1 MKRCLICLALVMAL
15 LLSCLPG
22 AYALTK
28 AGIDISKPVKLYGYL
43 MGSAPPGMPEVMAEL
58 NKKLKKDL
66 NCTME
71 INYIGWGDMQAKYP
85 LVLAAG
91 EDVDWVYTANWCFYA
106 QESAKGAFMEI
117 TQDILKKYMPKHF
130 KATNP
135 AAWREAL
142 INGKIYMIPT
152 STPDRKVGC
161 ALIRGDL
168 RKKYGVPEIKKFSDI
183 EKYLEAIKKNEP
195 GMIPMNLDSTY
206 DITRPWYSLFY
217 EAGPFWQDIL
227 FTTGGGSGVV
237 FDPEDPEGKLYMITE
252 EPVLS
257 YYKNAAKTIKAWN
270 AKDYF
275 NKDAFANKIRSK
287 DSFDQGKS
295 AVGFGNTQD
304 IQGNLAN
311 AQSKGWQVEVIPQ
324 LSAKGHYPADPYINN
339 GVAIAARSKNWQR
352 AMMALDLIMEDPEY
366 NNLVYFGIIGKNY
379 IIKNGKVDLPKGV
392 TAEKNTY
399 PPDAAGFWF
408 TNKDQFKPMATW
420 TDDYIKLRSNLK
432 TMLAPNIYAAFA
444 PNTDSI
450 KTEMA
455 NLNQI
460 LVQYL
465 NPIGLG
471 MVDDIEKAFAT
482 LDEKLKAAGIEKVK
496 AELTKQTK
504 AYLSSLK

>member
-1 MKRCLICLALVMAL
+1 MRRRLICLALVVVLVM
-15 LLSCLPG
+15 SCLTG
-22 AYALTK
+22 AFAATK
-28 AGIDISKPVKLYGYL
+28 NGVDISKPVKLYGYL
-43 MGSAPPGMPEVMAEL
+43 MGQAPPGMADMMAEL

-91 EDVDWVYTANWCFYA
+91 EDVDWVYTANWCFYS

-117 TQDILKKYMPKHF
+117 TQDMVKKYMPRHF
-130 KATNP
+130 KATSP
-135 AAWREAL
+135 VAWKEAL
-142 INGKIYMIPT
+142 INGKDYMITT
-152 STPDRKVGC
+152 STPDRKVGVTI
-161 ALIRGDL
+161 IRGDL
-168 RKKYGVPEIKKFSDI
+168 RKKYGVPEIKKFADM
-183 EKYLEAIKKNEP
+183 EKYFEAIKKNEP

-206 DITRPWYSLFY
+206 DITRPWYNLAFENS
-217 EAGPFWQDIL
+217 AFWSDIL

-237 FDPEDPEGKLYMITE
+237 FDPEDPNGKLYLMTE
-252 EPVLS
+252 EPVVS
-257 YYKNAAKTIKAWN
+257 YFKNAAKIIKAWN

-275 NKDAFANKIRSK
+275 NKDAFANKVRSK
-287 DSFDQGKS
+287 ESFDQGKS

-311 AQSKGWQVEVIPQ
+311 AKSKGWQVEVVPQ
-324 LSAKGHYPADPYINN
+324 LSSKGHYPADPFINN

-352 AMMALDLIMEDPEY
+352 TMMALDLIMEDPVY
-366 NNLVYFGIIGKNY
+366 DYLVYFGIQGKNY
-379 IIKNGKVDLPKGV
+379 VIKNGKVDLPAGL
-392 TAEKNTY
+392 TADKNTY

-408 TNKDQFKPMATW
+408 TNKDIFKPMAAW
-420 TDDYIKLRSNLK
+420 TDDYVKLRSNLK
-432 TMLAPNIYAAFA
+432 SMLAPNVYAALA
-444 PNTDSI
+444 VNTDSV
-450 KTEMA
+450 KTEAA

-471 MVDDIEKAFAT
+471 MVDDIDKAFAT
-482 LDEKLKAAGIEKVK
+482 LDEKLKAAGIEKFK
-496 AELTKQTK
+496 AEMEKQTK